1 MNTNYLLGIIA
12 ALVGAFFY
20 QKNKANSAEARND
33 NLDVKEKLNTVDQDI
48 AKNNGNL
55 ESEQQKQNEL
65 KKELQNVDVQDSIEK
80 LVDFFKKRG

>member
-65 KKELQNVDVQDSIEK
+65 KKEIEAPNAVETITT
-80 LVDFFKKRG
+80 LIDFFTKRK